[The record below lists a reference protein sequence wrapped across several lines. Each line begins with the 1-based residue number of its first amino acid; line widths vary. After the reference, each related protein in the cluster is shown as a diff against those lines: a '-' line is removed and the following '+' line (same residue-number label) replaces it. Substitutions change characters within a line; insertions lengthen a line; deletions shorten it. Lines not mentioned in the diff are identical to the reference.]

1 MQGASRAEQVYKP
14 GEEVPETG
22 VYTVIH
28 DQHRASH
35 VATIFKG
42 KCFPSCARCGLL
54 VQFVLVRPATPIG
67 EDSDFQ
73 QTPEAPNR

>member
-1 MQGASRAEQVYKP
+1 MQGTSRAEQTYNP
-14 GEEVPETG
+14 GDAVPESG

-28 DQHRASH
+28 DQHRSSH

-42 KCFPSCARCGLL
+42 ELFPVCAQCGPL
-54 VQFVLVRPATPIG
+54 VRFALVRPATPIN

-73 QTPEAPNR
+73 PPPRTAS